1 MQDIEICI
9 QTKDFKTIAE
19 LFDAAQFCFRFRHI
33 VSKGYSAHLE
43 GFPRFRVKGMNQ
55 CFCIVTEAHYGLS
68 PIAFSDLLDASV
80 CGFPLLP
87 LPLYVQ
93 GLSDVVTSQ
102 REKNATFVV
111 QIEYLIDGMDLD
123 EDWCLK
129 YLDGQAQAYVQS
141 KSTPIAKQK
150 RMGSHPKYDDNLT
163 TFIHDERGRQAA
175 LKVIGRMMESRG
187 KQPSPCSSYSK
198 HV

>member
-1 MQDIEICI
+1 
-9 QTKDFKTIAE
+9 
-19 LFDAAQFCFRFRHI
+19 
-33 VSKGYSAHLE
+33 
-43 GFPRFRVKGMNQ
+43 MNQ
-55 CFCIVTEAHYGLS
+55 CFCIATEAHYGLK

-93 GLSDVVTSQ
+93 GLSSVVTSQ
-102 REKNATFVV
+102 TEKNGTFVV

-129 YLDGQAQAYVQS
+129 YLDGQGQAYVQS
-141 KSTPIAKQK
+141 KSTPIAKK
-150 RMGSHPKYDDNLT
+150 RRMGSHPKYDGNLT
-163 TFIHDERGRQAA
+163 TFIHDETERQAA
-175 LKVIGRMMESRG
+175 LKVIGRMMESHG
-187 KQPSPCSSYSK
+187 KQHSPCSSYPK